1 MHCNEY
7 VYINQNDEYMSVT
20 EIPGVLYKIYK
31 NKAMNCGFACLL
43 GKYKWA
49 ACDNYVPSEAI
60 LYSKGPL
67 TTKKKQRG
75 VAQIDMK
82 LADKIIYI
90 LKVH

>member
-1 MHCNEY
+1 MKESQVHDMHCNEY
-7 VYINQNDEYMSVT
+7 VYINQNGEYMSVT
-20 EIPGVLYKIYK
+20 EIPGILYTIYK

-67 TTKKKQRG
+67 TRTKKTKRCCS
-75 VAQIDMK
+75 D
-82 LADKIIYI
+82 
-90 LKVH
+90 